1 MINKRLYHISEDN
14 PILARVRQFYESEKS
29 DPYIIFLENVSPTD
43 KEVTIF
49 DAQNNIGTAGFG
61 LPAGIGVNYDFK
73 YTSNPIF
80 NINFDEVSGTFVG
93 ATIISIFKGA
103 GIFVTYEITGLTLD
117 EAAEK
122 INRAE
127 SSPLISNIE
136 PSRAISAYI
145 ESDGA
150 ANLKLVLQTNDTGYT
165 TYVIT
170 GSFSNTLT
178 REDTD
183 FVKYGDARSPYQEFL
198 QQISVKPMAMEGN
211 FIQSSNVVVIQTNDF
226 IDQKLDVNG
235 QISKTFLSLN
245 LDPYM
250 RSGTRTLTNFNLL
263 NAQTSVT
270 LTLPATSTSSIFLYA
285 IEEIEAAEQLN
296 HNVNPENMDD
306 CEIEAPAKPFEDY
319 ELPKGGFN
327 F

>member
-1 MINKRLYHISEDN
+1 MIKKRLYHISEDN

-29 DPYIIFLENVSPTD
+29 DPYIIFLENVSDTD

-49 DAQNNIGTAGFG
+49 DAQNNIATAGFG

-73 YTSNPIF
+73 YTSSRIPVSR
-80 NINFDEVSGTFVG
+80 FDEGSGTFTAV
-93 ATIISIFKGA
+93 TNLTLFKGSN
-103 GIFVTYEITGLTLD
+103 FVSYSIGGLTLD

-122 INRAE
+122 VNRAE
-127 SSPLISNIE
+127 DNAVSNIE
-136 PSRAISAYI
+136 PSRAISAYLD
-145 ESDGA
+145 SDGSS
-150 ANLKLVLQTNDTGYT
+150 NLKLTLQTNDTGFT
-165 TYVIT
+165 LFNIT
-170 GSFSNTLT
+170 GAINAPLT

-270 LTLPATSTSSIFLYA
+270 LTLPANSTSSIFMYA

-296 HNVNPENMDD
+296 HDVNPDNMDD